1 MSLMASAETI
11 AWLQDYR
18 FQPEQPLLAN
28 SEGGQPL
35 IMAAQQARGDVLAY
49 LLQQQDVNLGLLDAY
64 GNNALWAACF
74 ANAPVCIALLL
85 EAGIDIDYQNPSG
98 ATALIYSSSS
108 GRDAVV
114 EQLLQAGANPLL
126 TTQDDFSALDLAAN
140 RRCLQLLR
148 NAVKALQ

>member
-1 MSLMASAETI
+1 MSLIPSAEI
-11 AWLQDYR
+11 LAWLVDYR
-18 FQPEQPLLAN
+18 FQPEQPLRAN
-28 SEGGQPL
+28 SDGEQPL
-35 IMAAQQARGDVLAY
+35 IMAAQQGRCDVLAY
-49 LLQQQDVNLGLLDAY
+49 LLRQQDLDLAQLDAY

-74 ANAPVCIALLL
+74 ANAPDCIALLL

-148 NAVKALQ
+148 NAVKTLQ